1 MKTAVVRLLALLG
14 VVLILVAA
22 LGRSLGVVEMTILG
36 LLTLI
41 AVVLIVRRIPGSSQ
55 SRA

>member
-14 VVLILVAA
+14 VVLILVAT

>member
-14 VVLILVAA
+14 VVLILVAT
-22 LGRSLGVVEMTILG
+22 LGRSLGIVEMTILG